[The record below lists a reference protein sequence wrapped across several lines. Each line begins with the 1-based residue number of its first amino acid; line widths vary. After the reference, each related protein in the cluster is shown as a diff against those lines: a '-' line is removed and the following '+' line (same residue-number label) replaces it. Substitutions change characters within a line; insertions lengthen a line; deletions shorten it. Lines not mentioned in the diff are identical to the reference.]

1 MKNEI
6 KKAVI
11 ISGGYGTRLN
21 PLTSAISKQVLPVF
35 DKPMIYYPLAILLLL
50 KIKNILIVT
59 DPNNINNFKKIFG
72 NGSRF
77 GIKINYKIQ
86 NKPKGI
92 AHALKISKDFINN
105 DKICAILGDNIFYG
119 QSLIENIWDGLKNFS
134 GACIFGYYM
143 KDPNSYG
150 VIKFKKKQI
159 VDIVEKPKK
168 KISNYAIPGLYF
180 FDENL
185 IKELDKISPSKRGE
199 YEITDVLKIYKNKK
213 KLNCKIFGRGLAWLD
228 TGTPDGLLL
237 ASNFIKT
244 IEDRQG
250 IKVACLEE
258 IVFNN
263 KWINKPQLKK
273 IIKENTKSSYYKY
286 LKTLL

>member
-105 DKICAILGDNIFYG
+105 DKICVILGDNIFYG

-185 IKELDKISPSKRGE
+185 IKELDKIRPSKRGE

-213 KLNCKIFGRGLAWLD
+213 KLNYKIFGRGLAWLD

>member
-119 QSLIENIWDGLKNFS
+119 QSLIENIWDGLESFS

-185 IKELDKISPSKRGE
+185 IKELDKIRPSKRGE

-213 KLNCKIFGRGLAWLD
+213 KLNYKIFGRGLAWLD

>member
-6 KKAVI
+6 KKAII

-21 PLTSAISKQVLPVF
+21 PLTTAISKQALPVF
-35 DKPMIYYPLAILLLL
+35 DKPMIYYPLAILMLL

-59 DPNNINNFKKIFG
+59 DPNNIHNFKKIFG

-92 AHALKISKDFINN
+92 AHALKISKDFINK
-105 DKICAILGDNIFYG
+105 DKICTILGDNIFYG
-119 QSLIENIWDGLKNFS
+119 QSLIENIKDGLKSFR

-143 KDPNSYG
+143 NNPNSYG
-150 VIKFKKKQI
+150 VIKFKKNQI
-159 VDIVEKPKK
+159 VDIIEKPKK

-185 IKELDKISPSKRGE
+185 TKELNKIRPSKRGE
-199 YEITDVLKIYKNKK
+199 YEVIDVLKIYKSKK

-250 IKVACLEE
+250 IKIACLEE
-258 IVFNN
+258 IAFNN
-263 KWINKPQLKK
+263 KWINKPKLKK
-273 IIKENTKSSYYKY
+273 IIKENTKSSYYQY
-286 LKTLL
+286 LNTLL